1 MATTTNL
8 LSWEAFGQLPDDGM
22 HHELIEGEHQVLP
35 PPKSGHTLIAA
46 RVADALRP
54 LADKKLG
61 RVLIEAGYKLSEEPA
76 TWVQPDVSFLH
87 ADRVAA
93 TAPNGYFLNAPELAV
108 EIVSPS
114 ETARDLAM
122 KIRLLVASGARMV
135 WVIYPESRAVQ
146 AHSPDGTSFTRSA
159 GESLS
164 LSQFLPGLEIQVSKF
179 FED

>member
-8 LSWEAFGQLPDDGM
+8 LSWKAFEQLPDDGM

-35 PPKSGHTLIAA
+35 PPKSGHNVIAS

-54 LADKKLG
+54 LADQKLG
-61 RVLIEAGYKLSEEPA
+61 RVLIEAGYKLSDEPA
-76 TWVQPDVSFLH
+76 TWIQPDVSFLL

-114 ETARDLAM
+114 ETARDLA
-122 KIRLLVASGARMV
+122 KKNKLLVAGGARTV
-135 WVIYPESRAVQ
+135 WVIYPESHEVQ
-146 AHSPDGTSFTRSA
+146 VHSPDGTSLTRCID
-159 GESLS
+159 ESLS
-164 LSQFLPGLEIQVSKF
+164 LSQLQPGLEILVSKF